1 MTLYCHKPIKSMFL
15 TKLNSKTVI
24 QESPLWT
31 RTLPELIRTFFVD
44 DLAFDYHRKSVGYQ
58 RFPVCQQVIFRC
70 MTVKH
75 TDETVKLIRV
85 KLKRKRIEPRS
96 TAVDHIYIS
105 LAGGDRMIGY
115 LKDKCT

>member
-24 QESPLWT
+24 QETPLWT
-31 RTLPELIRTFFVD
+31 TTLLKLIGTFFVD

-96 TAVDHIYIS
+96 TTRLTTLHFIGWRRPNDRIS
-105 LAGGDRMIGY
+105 
-115 LKDKCT
+115 KK

>member
-1 MTLYCHKPIKSMFL
+1 
-15 TKLNSKTVI
+15 
-24 QESPLWT
+24 
-31 RTLPELIRTFFVD
+31 
-44 DLAFDYHRKSVGYQ
+44 
-58 RFPVCQQVIFRC
+58 

>member
-1 MTLYCHKPIKSMFL
+1 M
-15 TKLNSKTVI
+15 
-24 QESPLWT
+24 
-31 RTLPELIRTFFVD
+31 D
-44 DLAFDYHRKSVGYQ
+44 DLALDYHRKSVGYQ
-58 RFPVCQQVIFRC
+58 RLPVCQQVFRC

-75 TDETVKLIRV
+75 TDETVKRIRV